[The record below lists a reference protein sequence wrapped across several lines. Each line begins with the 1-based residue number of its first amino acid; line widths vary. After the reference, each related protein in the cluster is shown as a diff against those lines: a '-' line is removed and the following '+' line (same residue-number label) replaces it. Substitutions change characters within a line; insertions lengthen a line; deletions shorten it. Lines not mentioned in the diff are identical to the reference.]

1 MKNAFTYYFLL
12 LFIPTF
18 LSITVSACK
27 PSAKQTDTITS
38 EENETEEDDS
48 ESLYQIESRWDNQ
61 FGDTLQLR
69 DLKGKIPIISMIFT
83 RCTFACPRIIA
94 DMQAIEKKIP
104 ADKKDKVV
112 FVLVSFDSERDH
124 TAELKSFT
132 KQMNLN
138 KNWLVLHGNEE
149 DVRQLSMLLDVKY
162 KKQPNGDFTHS
173 SEITLL
179 DTKGAISAR
188 VVGLGKDP
196 APILEKIKSL

>member
-1 MKNAFTYYFLL
+1 MKKAILYYFLL
-12 LFIPTF
+12 LLIPTILATAF
-18 LSITVSACK
+18 SACK
-27 PSAKQTDTITS
+27 PSVKQSGEAIKDEDVES
-38 EENETEEDDS
+38 ES
-48 ESLYQIESRWDNQ
+48 ESLYQINSRWDNQ
-61 FGDTLQLR
+61 FGDTILLSKLR
-69 DLKGKIPIISMIFT
+69 GKIPVMSMVFT
-83 RCTFACPRIIA
+83 RCTFACPRIVA

-112 FVLVSFDSERDH
+112 FVLVSFDSDRDH

-173 SEITLL
+173 SGITLL
-179 DTKGAISAR
+179 DTKGAIAAQID
-188 VVGLGKDP
+188 GLGKDP
-196 APILEKIKSL
+196 APILEKIKLL